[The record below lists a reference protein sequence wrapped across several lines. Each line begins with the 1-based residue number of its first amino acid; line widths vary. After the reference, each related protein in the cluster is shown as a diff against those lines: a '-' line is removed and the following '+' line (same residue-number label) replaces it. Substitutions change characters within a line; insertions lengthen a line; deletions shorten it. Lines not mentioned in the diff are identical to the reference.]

1 MSVPPSTIATVNLQP
16 AGDSGSSDRQTISRA
31 PTSLDSAG
39 TQTVQSNPYEA
50 GSQPSTMM
58 GNENWDVEYRLLYPK
73 QKPKTK
79 VRGDLYKH
87 TLLGILD
94 FVE

>member
-1 MSVPPSTIATVNLQP
+1 VALTN
-16 AGDSGSSDRQTISRA
+16 
-31 PTSLDSAG
+31 LDSAG
-39 TQTVQSNPYEA
+39 TQTVESNPYEA
-50 GSQPSTMM
+50 GSQLLTTM
-58 GNENWDVEYRLLYPK
+58 EHEDWDVEYRLLYPK